1 MKAPLYIDDT
11 PGLSVFE
18 LKTKA
23 HRLVRERGVKLI
35 MIDYLQLMNASG
47 IRFNSRQE
55 EVAKISQSLK
65 ELAKDLN
72 IPIIALSQLNRGV
85 EGRDGAEGK
94 RPLLSDL
101 RESGAIEQDADMVMF
116 VHRPEYYHIYQG
128 SNGEDY
134 RGKAEIIIAKHRK
147 GATDIALLNFRGEYT
162 RFENPE
168 DSTLEGQAPFGGEIR
183 GSEVNGENQFG
194 GYDPFNV
201 PIMSGINNGGV
212 PF

>member
-1 MKAPLYIDDT
+1 MHGGNDACGDGKAAGRPDDRRRGDAGHRRAALY
-11 PGLSVFE
+11 
-18 LKTKA
+18 
-23 HRLVRERGVKLI
+23 
-35 MIDYLQLMNASG
+35 
-47 IRFNSRQE
+47 
-55 EVAKISQSLK
+55 
-65 ELAKDLN
+65 
-72 IPIIALSQLNRGV
+72 V
-85 EGRDGAEGK
+85 EGRLSFQRGICRDPERYGREGAEGK

-168 DSTLEGQAPFGGEIR
+168 DNSFGGLGPLEGEIR
-183 GSEVNGENQFG
+183 DSNIHHESQPV
-194 GYDPFNV
+194 GYDPFNL
-201 PIMSGINNGGV
+201 PLRSSPTDNV

>member
-1 MKAPLYIDDT
+1 MVL
-11 PGLSVFE
+11 
-18 LKTKA
+18 
-23 HRLVRERGVKLI
+23 ERGVRLI
-35 MIDYLQLMNASG
+35 MIDYLQLMNANG
-47 IRFNSRQE
+47 MRFNSRQE

-72 IPIIALSQLNRGV
+72 IPILALSQLNRGV

-168 DSTLEGQAPFGGEIR
+168 DNRLGGDSSFGGEIR
-183 GSEVNGENQFG
+183 GSSMNGNEISD
-194 GYDPFNV
+194 GYNPFDV
-201 PIMSGINNGGV
+201 PLSSGPNGGA

>member
-1 MKAPLYIDDT
+1 MEAPLYIDDT
-11 PGLSVFE
+11 PGLSIFE

-23 HRLVRERGVKLI
+23 HRMVRERGVRLI
-35 MIDYLQLMNASG
+35 MIDYLQLMNANG
-47 IRFNSRQE
+47 MRFNSRQE

-72 IPIIALSQLNRGV
+72 IPILALSQLNRGV

-168 DSTLEGQAPFGGEIR
+168 DSSIEGLTPFGGEIR
-183 GSEVNGENQFG
+183 GSKAG
-194 GYDPFNV
+194 GDYNPFNI
-201 PIMSGINNGGV
+201 PSSPTP